1 MRPNGRPRGISNRME
16 ASLFEELGG
25 EPALRAV
32 VNRFVDRMFDD
43 TMIGYLFR
51 AANREHVKQKE
62 FEHAAAHLGGPVGYT
77 GRPLPDAHRR
87 HAIRS
92 GQFMRRVQILKD
104 VFAELQVPPR
114 VAEHWIS
121 RTLALRPEITSAEGD
136 LCDPIVRDPGEGAK
150 S

>member
-1 MRPNGRPRGISNRME
+1 ME
-16 ASLFEELGG
+16 TSLFDELGG

-62 FEHAAAHLGGPVGYT
+62 FEHAAAHLGASVSYT
-77 GRPLPDAHRR
+77 GRPLADAHRR

-104 VFAELQVPPR
+104 VFAELNVPER
-114 VAEHWIS
+114 VREHWIS
-121 RTLALRPEITSAEGD
+121 HTLALRPQITSAEGD
-136 LCDPIVRDPGEGAK
+136 LCDPIARNPSEGAK
-150 S
+150 R

>member
-1 MRPNGRPRGISNRME
+1 MD
-16 ASLFEELGG
+16 ASLFDELGG
-25 EPALRAV
+25 ETALRAV

-62 FEHAAAHLGGPVGYT
+62 FEHAAAHLGGPVEYS
-77 GRPLPDAHRR
+77 GRPLVDAHRR

-104 VFAELQVPPR
+104 VFAEMKVPPR
-114 VAEHWIS
+114 VAEHWIAH
-121 RTLALRPEITSAEGD
+121 TLALRGQITTLEGD
-136 LCDPIVRDPGEGAK
+136 LCDPIVRPAPDESGLER
-150 S
+150 